1 MDRQQ
6 VITVLESLAHGIDP
20 ASGSPI
26 PLDAFHSADALFTAS
41 SLLKSARTPN
51 TKFAAAGAP
60 WTKEEDEQLCG
71 EFDASMTPAQIALKH
86 GRSSGAITSRLA
98 KLGKIDPATVKS
110 RDRGARVTPAG
121 TLTIRAYRPSGP
133 SNAWPM
139 TIPPREM
146 SSARP
151 APQS

>member
-6 VITVLESLAHGIDP
+6 VITVLESLANGIDP

-26 PLDAFHSADALFTAS
+26 PLDAFHSADTVRALFTAS

-60 WTKEEDEQLCG
+60 WTKEEDEQLCR

-110 RDRGARVTPAG
+110 RDRGARVTPA
-121 TLTIRAYRPSGP
+121 RA
-133 SNAWPM
+133 
-139 TIPPREM
+139 
-146 SSARP
+146 
-151 APQS
+151 